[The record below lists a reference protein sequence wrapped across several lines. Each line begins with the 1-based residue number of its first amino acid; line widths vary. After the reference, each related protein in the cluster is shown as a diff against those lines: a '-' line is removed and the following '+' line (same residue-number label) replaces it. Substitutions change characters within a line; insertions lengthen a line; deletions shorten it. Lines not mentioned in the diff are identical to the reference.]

1 MLAGTVWQDERHE
14 TSHVHRAIVWPG
26 SCFPPPGPLYIYIN
40 TYPLAIT
47 DQHLVLI
54 SSTGK
59 CWLLHLSITVISEVF
74 IVQHIFYNFFNI
86 LNCRVLVHQTS
97 TVSGLAPHE
106 DKSLSSFI
114 STSLLRDSGE
124 ICRKWS
130 IEFILLG
137 CYHVGQMSAKS
148 AWAPLY
154 LSSYKTE
161 LQNKKMNVWYIL

>member
-26 SCFPPPGPLYIYIN
+26 SCFPPPGPLYIYITLWPSLTN
-40 TYPLAIT
+40 TWCWSPPLGN
-47 DQHLVLI
+47 V
-54 SSTGK
+54 G
-59 CWLLHLSITVISEVF
+59 CYMLHLSITVIWEVF
-74 IVQHIFYNFFNI
+74 IVQLLFYNFFNI
-86 LNCRVLVHQTS
+86 LNCRGFGHQTS

>member
-26 SCFPPPGPLYIYIN
+26 SCFPPPGPPARYTY

-47 DQHLVLI
+47 DHLCLTTRHLVLI
-54 SSTGK
+54 YSTEK
-59 CWLLHLSITVISEVF
+59 CWLLHLSITVIWEVF
-74 IVQHIFYNFFNI
+74 IVQLIFYNFFI
-86 LNCRVLVHQTS
+86 LLNCRVLGHQTS

-148 AWAPLY
+148 ARVPLY
-154 LSSYKTE
+154 LSSY
-161 LQNKKMNVWYIL
+161 